1 MVLGAINQGINTMK
15 AKLNQTTWRQLAVAA
30 NMIVVGFMTSFNVQA
45 QVEPSASSAGR
56 SSACPESNTS
66 FKCQQRRQVE
76 AIWVDL
82 NQSIGSTIETFT
94 ADPGTVFESGC
105 LDDIASINFSII
117 RVDPASIWTEL
128 YNTLKDELINRT
140 CSVLEDKINEHREA
154 LNLTLSAPFGLGSIS
169 IGEGTDIEST
179 RDIFRFEQRVSNDVV
194 RREVVDRVFGGRA
207 TAPQRD
213 FSENRLEL
221 PNRNTTSPENRPKR
235 SKKEESITKFVD
247 LNKLWGK
254 NANEDQQDQNQP

>member
-1 MVLGAINQGINTMK
+1 MRSQCK
-15 AKLNQTTWRQLAVAA
+15 QTKWHNLAVLA
-30 NMIVVGFMTSFNVQA
+30 NMLVVWFITSFNVQA
-45 QVEPSASSAGR
+45 QVQPGASGAAG
-56 SSACPESNTS
+56 SGACPASNTS

-82 NQSIGSTIETFT
+82 NQSLGSTIEAFT
-94 ADPGTVFESGC
+94 GDPGTVFESGC

-179 RDIFRFEQRVSNDVV
+179 RDIFRFQQRKSNDAV
-194 RREVVDRVFGGRA
+194 RREVVERVFGGRA
-207 TAPQRD
+207 TAPSRD
-213 FSENRLEL
+213 FSENRLKL
-221 PNRNTTSPENRPKR
+221 PSGKAVVGPESRAKR
-235 SKKEESITKFVD
+235 TEKEESITKFVD

-254 NANEDQQDQNQP
+254 KPNQEQQDQNQP